1 MIIAKLI
8 GGLGNQLF
16 QYAVARH
23 LAEIHNTTLKID
35 LTEFELYKL
44 HKYSLQHFNIIE
56 EFATSDDLKAIK
68 DVKEKHFHF
77 DEEFKNISNNVLL
90 LGYWQTEKYFSEI
103 TDIIRTEFTVKSELQ
118 GRDLDVSRLIA
129 DSNSVSLHIRRSD
142 YTPNSYKDQIFDSLS
157 LKYYKRGIAD
167 LSQVENDL
175 TFFIFSDDP
184 EWVKDNVKLD
194 FPVIYVDHN
203 TADTN
208 YEDLR
213 LMSLCRHNIIANSS
227 FSWWGAWLNDNK
239 DKRVYAPTEWFNSNV
254 RNLDSKDIIPKS
266 WIKI

>member
-16 QYAVARH
+16 QYAVSRH

-44 HKYSLQHFNIIE
+44 HKYSLQHFKIIE
-56 EFATSDDLKAIK
+56 EFSSDDDLNAVKE
-68 DVKEKHFHF
+68 VKEKHFHF
-77 DEEFKNISNNVLL
+77 NEEFKNISNNVLL
-90 LGYWQTEKYFSEI
+90 RGYWQTEKYFNEI
-103 TDIIRTEFTVKSELQ
+103 TNIIRAEFSVKSELK
-118 GRDLDVSRLIA
+118 GRDLEVSKLIA
-129 DSNSVSLHIRRSD
+129 DCNAVSLHIRRSD
-142 YTPNSYKDQIFDSLS
+142 YIPNSYKDQIFDSLS
-157 LKYYKRGIAD
+157 LDYYQRAIAD
-167 LSQVENDL
+167 LAQVEKDL
-175 TFFIFSDDP
+175 KLFIFSDDP

-254 RNLDSKDIIPKS
+254 RDLDSKDIIPDS